1 MLGEE
6 AGLGPRREGRALP
19 SLSFEGETHEELV
32 RKVRR
37 WLASIDGQE
46 ERLGAVE
53 AVEKASEITK
63 DALAIIAA
71 AAPGPIAS
79 SDILKAMTR
88 MGYEATESTK
98 RAVTGG
104 LNALAEVT
112 GGGLLT
118 RADRAKRDAVYEM
131 NASVARQMLKSLRG

>member
-1 MLGEE
+1 M
-6 AGLGPRREGRALP
+6 P

-37 WLASIDGQE
+37 WLASTEGKDDH
-46 ERLGAVE
+46 LGAVE

-63 DALAIIAA
+63 DALSVIAA

-79 SDILKAMTR
+79 SDILKGLKR
-88 MGYEATESTK
+88 MGYDATDGTK
-98 RAVTGG
+98 RAVTSG

-112 GGGLLT
+112 GGGLLK
-118 RADRAKRDAVYEM
+118 RADRARKDAVYEM

>member
-1 MLGEE
+1 MGGDGPHPPRVPP
-6 AGLGPRREGRALP
+6 AGHGRPVASPGMP

-37 WLASIDGQE
+37 WLASAEGED

-53 AVEKASEITK
+53 AVERASEITK
-63 DALAIIAA
+63 DALGIIAA

-88 MGYEATESTK
+88 MGYEATEGTK
-98 RAVTGG
+98 RAVTNG
-104 LNALAEVT
+104 
-112 GGGLLT
+112 
-118 RADRAKRDAVYEM
+118 
-131 NASVARQMLKSLRG
+131 

>member
-1 MLGEE
+1 M
-6 AGLGPRREGRALP
+6 P

-37 WLASIDGQE
+37 WLASTEGKDDQ
-46 ERLGAVE
+46 LGAVE

-63 DALAIIAA
+63 DALSVIAA

-79 SDILKAMTR
+79 SDILKGLKR
-88 MGYEATESTK
+88 MGYDATDGTK
-98 RAVTGG
+98 RAVTSG

-112 GGGLLT
+112 GGGLLK
-118 RADRAKRDAVYEM
+118 RADRARKDAVYEM

>member
-1 MLGEE
+1 M
-6 AGLGPRREGRALP
+6 P

-37 WLASIDGQE
+37 WLASTEGKDDQ
-46 ERLGAVE
+46 LGAVE

-63 DALAIIAA
+63 DALSVIAA

-79 SDILKAMTR
+79 SDILKGLKR
-88 MGYEATESTK
+88 MGYDATDGTK
-98 RAVTGG
+98 RAVTSG

-112 GGGLLT
+112 GGGLLK
-118 RADRAKRDAVYEM
+118 RADRARKDAVYEM
-131 NASVARQMLKSLRG
+131 NASVARQMLKTLRG